1 MSVKDP
7 TRDVHGYPLEGV
19 DVVPARPKH
28 SKLAQ
33 VMRLLQEANLR
44 EEKERD
50 RADYWKRM
58 YHRVNQDYIALQLHD
73 LCSDCQRQKDE
84 TENGQTCTICR
95 ECSHKKET
103 VRTLTRRLEETEK
116 KTYWQDCYETAL
128 RQLGDFPDCTLQNDG
143 GSHDGPHPR
152 I

>member
-1 MSVKDP
+1 MLRTISVKDP
-7 TRDVHGYPLEGV
+7 TRDVHGYPLEGL
-19 DVVPARPKH
+19 DVVPARPKP

-33 VMRLLQEANLR
+33 VMRLLQEAN
-44 EEKERD
+44 

-58 YHRVNQDYIALQLHD
+58 YHRINQDYIALQCHD

-84 TENGQTCTICR
+84 AENGQTCTICK

-116 KTYWQDCYETAL
+116 EKTYWQDCYGTAL
-128 RQLGDFPDCTLQNDG
+128 RQLGDFPDCTLKNDR
-143 GSHDGPHPR
+143 GSHDDPHPR

>member
-1 MSVKDP
+1 MKDP
-7 TRDVHGYPLEGV
+7 TRDVHGYPLEGL
-19 DVVPARPKH
+19 DVVPVRPKP

-58 YHRVNQDYIALQLHD
+58 YHRVNQDYIPLQRHD

-84 TENGQTCTICR
+84 AENGQTCTKCK

-116 KTYWQDCYETAL
+116 EKTYWQDCYETAL
-128 RQLGDFPDCTLQNDG
+128 RQLGDFPDCTLKNDR
-143 GSHDGPHPR
+143 GSHDDPHPR